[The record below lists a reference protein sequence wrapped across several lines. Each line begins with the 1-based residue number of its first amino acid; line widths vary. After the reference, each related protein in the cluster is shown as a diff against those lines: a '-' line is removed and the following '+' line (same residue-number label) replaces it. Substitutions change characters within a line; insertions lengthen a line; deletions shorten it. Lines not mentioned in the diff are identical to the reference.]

1 MSEQTDA
8 WLKEA
13 TQRLDK
19 KYENTWGDPA
29 GTYGPKSYDYDL
41 LKLLHQKFQELEQRL
56 EAERKARH
64 TLEDRVTGLEARAAA
79 QVERSS

>member
-29 GTYGPKSYDYDL
+29 GTGPKSYDYDL

-64 TLEDRVTGLEARAAA
+64 SLEDRVTDLEAQAA